1 MSSGIKK
8 KKKKIKRK
16 EKKQLQE
23 KNRRSRNMLIKEEE
37 KSKKIPQFT
46 KCEYGLHL
54 LTSRFQPMIFF
65 KNTSCGVMQS
75 LSPGFN
81 T

>member
-1 MSSGIKK
+1 
-8 KKKKIKRK
+8 
-16 EKKQLQE
+16 
-23 KNRRSRNMLIKEEE
+23 MLIKEEE

-54 LTSRFQPMIFF
+54 LTGRFQPMIFF